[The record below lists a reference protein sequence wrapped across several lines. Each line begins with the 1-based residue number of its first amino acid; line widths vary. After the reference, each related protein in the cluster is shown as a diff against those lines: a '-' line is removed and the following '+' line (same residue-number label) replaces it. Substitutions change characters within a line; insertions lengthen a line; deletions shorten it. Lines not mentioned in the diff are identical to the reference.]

1 MLNYKATMCGIICYL
16 GKRTASPILV
26 NGLRR
31 LEYRGYDS
39 SGIAVL
45 DNGGIRC
52 ERVVGKIDALSKQL
66 EGQKLRGKAGIGHTR
81 WATHGKPSV
90 ENAHPHGDC
99 GQRIFVVHNG
109 IVENYQSLRT
119 ELITKGHTFR
129 SETDTEV
136 LAHLVED
143 HYQGDLE
150 KAVRNALE
158 EVEGTYGIGVICADQ
173 PRQIVVARLGSPLIL
188 GIGNDEVFAA
198 SDAAALLSHTR
209 EAIYLQDGDVAVLDH
224 GGFHVNNL
232 QGRATSRDVQIL
244 EWDEQAVDRR
254 GYVHFMLK
262 EIFEQPQVLSD
273 AIRGRLI
280 DEEGIAKLG
289 GLESVSDRLLQMR
302 RLIVLACG
310 TSFYAGLLGRY
321 IVETCTNFPVEVDL
335 ASEFHYRKLNLE
347 AGTTVLAISQS
358 GETLDTLAV
367 IREIRRRGA
376 LALGLVNVVGSS
388 IARETDAGIYN
399 HAGPEIGVASTKA
412 FLSQLTIL
420 YLIALLLGR
429 HQQMSLSEGQDFV
442 RELRALPDKIQS
454 VLDGAAEIERI
465 GSKYARYRNF
475 LYVGRK
481 FSYPVALEGALKL
494 KEISYL
500 HAEGYAAGE
509 MKHGPIALID
519 EEFPCV
525 CLAPRDSVRHK
536 MVSNIQ
542 EIKSRGGPVLVV
554 GTEGDTELQDMADDF
569 IGVPATDEIF
579 TPFLTVIP
587 LQLLAYYVA
596 SANGCEIDQPRNLA
610 KSITVE

>member
-1 MLNYKATMCGIICYL
+1 MCGIICYL
-16 GKRTASPILV
+16 GNRAASPILV

-39 SGIAVL
+39 SGVAVL
-45 DNGGIRC
+45 GRGGIRC
-52 ERVVGKIDALSKQL
+52 ERALGKIDALSKQL
-66 EGQKLRGKAGIGHTR
+66 EGKELRGKAGIAHTR

-109 IVENYQSLRT
+109 IVENYRSLRT
-119 ELITKGHTFR
+119 ELIRKGHTFK

-136 LAHLVED
+136 LAHLIED

-150 KAVRNALE
+150 KAVRNALQ
-158 EVEGTYGIGVICADQ
+158 EVEGPYGIGVICADQ

-188 GIGNDEVFAA
+188 GIGNDEVLAS

-209 EAIYLQDGDVAVLDH
+209 EAIYLKDGDVAVLDH
-224 GGFHVNNL
+224 RGFQVNNL
-232 QGRATSRDVQIL
+232 HGRAASRDVQIL
-244 EWDEQAVDRR
+244 EWDEQATDRR
-254 GYVHFMLK
+254 GYGHFMLK
-262 EIFEQPQVLSD
+262 EIFEQPQVLTD

-280 DEEGIAKLG
+280 DEEGISKLG

-335 ASEFHYRKLNLE
+335 SSEFHYRKLNLE

-412 FLSQLTIL
+412 FLSQVTIL

-429 HQQMSLSEGQDFV
+429 HQADVVERRPGFRSRATSAPRQD
-442 RELRALPDKIQS
+442 PI
-454 VLDGAAEIERI
+454 RI
-465 GSKYARYRNF
+465 GS
-475 LYVGRK
+475 
-481 FSYPVALEGALKL
+481 
-494 KEISYL
+494 
-500 HAEGYAAGE
+500 
-509 MKHGPIALID
+509 
-519 EEFPCV
+519 
-525 CLAPRDSVRHK
+525 SVR
-536 MVSNIQ
+536 
-542 EIKSRGGPVLVV
+542 
-554 GTEGDTELQDMADDF
+554 D
-569 IGVPATDEIF
+569 
-579 TPFLTVIP
+579 
-587 LQLLAYYVA
+587 
-596 SANGCEIDQPRNLA
+596 
-610 KSITVE
+610 

>member
-1 MLNYKATMCGIICYL
+1 MCGIICYL
-16 GKRTASPILV
+16 GNRSASPILV
-26 NGLRR
+26 NALRR

-39 SGIAVL
+39 SGLAVL
-45 DNGGIRC
+45 GNGGIQC
-52 ERVVGKIDALSKQL
+52 ERAVGKIDALSRQL
-66 EGQKLRGKAGIGHTR
+66 EGKELKGKTGIAHTR

-119 ELITKGHTFR
+119 ELIRKGHTFR

-136 LAHLVED
+136 LAHLIED

-150 KAVRNALE
+150 KAVWNALQ
-158 EVEGTYGIGVICADQ
+158 EVEGTYGIGVMCADQ

-188 GIGNDEVFAA
+188 GLGHDEVFAA
-198 SDAAALLSHTR
+198 SDASALLSHTR
-209 EAIYLQDGDVAVLDH
+209 EAIYLQDGDVAVLAH
-224 GGFHVNNL
+224 GGFQVNNL
-232 QGRATSRDVQIL
+232 HGRAASRDVQIL
-244 EWDEQAVDRR
+244 EWDEQAADRR
-254 GYVHFMLK
+254 GYGHFMLK
-262 EIFEQPQVLSD
+262 EIFEQPQVLTD

-388 IARETDAGIYN
+388 IARATDAGIYN

-412 FLSQLTIL
+412 FLSQITIL

-429 HQQMSLSEGQDFV
+429 HQQMSLSEGQSFV
-442 RELRALPDKIQS
+442 GELRALPDKIQS

-465 GSKYARYRNF
+465 GRKYARYGNF

-519 EEFPCV
+519 EEFPSV
-525 CLAPRDSVRHK
+525 CLAPRDSVYHK
-536 MVSNIQ
+536 MTSNIQ
-542 EIKSRGGPVLVV
+542 EIKSRGGPVIAV
-554 GTEGDTELQDMADDF
+554 GTQGDTELQDMADDF
-569 IGVPATDEIF
+569 IGVPPTDEVF
-579 TPFLTVIP
+579 TPFLTVVP
-587 LQLLAYYVA
+587 MQLLAYYVA
-596 SANGCEIDQPRNLA
+596 SANGCDIDQPRNLA
-610 KSITVE
+610 KSVTVE

>member
-1 MLNYKATMCGIICYL
+1 MCGIICYL
-16 GKRTASPILV
+16 GNRAASPILV

-45 DNGGIRC
+45 GNGGIRC
-52 ERVVGKIDALSKQL
+52 ERAVGKIDALSAEI
-66 EGQKLRGKAGIGHTR
+66 EGQELKGNTGIGHTR

-90 ENAHPHGDC
+90 ENAHPHADC

-109 IVENYQSLRT
+109 IVENYQSLRS
-119 ELITKGHTFR
+119 ELIAKGHTFR

-136 LAHLVED
+136 LAHLIED

-158 EVEGTYGIGVICADQ
+158 EVEGTYGIGVICADE

-188 GIGNDEVFAA
+188 GIRNEEVFAA
-198 SDAAALLSHTR
+198 SDASALLSHTR
-209 EAIYLQDGDVAVLDH
+209 EVIYLQDGDVAVLDN
-224 GGFHVNNL
+224 GGFRVNNL
-232 QGRATSRDVQIL
+232 HGRATSRDVQIL
-244 EWDEQAVDRR
+244 EWDEQAADRH

-262 EIFEQPQVLSD
+262 EIFEQPQVLTD

-280 DEEGIAKLG
+280 DEEGIAKFG
-289 GLESVSDRLLQMR
+289 GLESVSDQLLRMR

-412 FLSQLTIL
+412 FLSQVTIL

-442 RELRALPDKIQS
+442 RELRSLPDKIQS
-454 VLDGAAEIERI
+454 ILDGAAEIEGI
-465 GSKYARYRNF
+465 ASKYAGYRNF

-494 KEISYL
+494 KEIAYL

-509 MKHGPIALID
+509 MKHGPIALI
-519 EEFPCV
+519 EREFPCV

-542 EIKSRGGPVLVV
+542 EIKSRGGLVLVV

-569 IGVPATDEIF
+569 IGIPAIDEIF

-587 LQLLAYYVA
+587 LQLLAYYIA

-610 KSITVE
+610 KSVTVE